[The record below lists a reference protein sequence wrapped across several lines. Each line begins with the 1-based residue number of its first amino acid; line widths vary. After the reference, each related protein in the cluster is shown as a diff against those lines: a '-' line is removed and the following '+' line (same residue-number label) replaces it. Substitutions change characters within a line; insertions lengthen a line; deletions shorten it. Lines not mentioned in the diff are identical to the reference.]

1 MSKIM
6 NQVPGW
12 KTSKLERSS
21 SRSDLNETHTS
32 REERTMSASAATEP
46 VAVDAVGGG
55 GDENKN
61 KKKKKINKNE
71 NIQVAKNALSALALA
86 AASGEQKISRTF
98 GPGPVGLALQ
108 STKWI
113 PVGDIF
119 DTVGSAM
126 VREFTLKNE
135 QTMMGTGGTFEEKKK
150 KKKMTF

>member
-1 MSKIM
+1 MSQYKRTIILFYLNIYLNFEVKMKIMSKIM

-61 KKKKKINKNE
+61 KKKKK
-71 NIQVAKNALSALALA
+71 
-86 AASGEQKISRTF
+86 
-98 GPGPVGLALQ
+98 
-108 STKWI
+108 
-113 PVGDIF
+113 
-119 DTVGSAM
+119 
-126 VREFTLKNE
+126 
-135 QTMMGTGGTFEEKKK
+135 KKK
-150 KKKMTF
+150 KLIRMKIFKLQKMH